1 MGHSRRWW
9 KEKGRADARGQ
20 ASGSNIPEIME
31 VVDEEDMGGGGGP
44 NLGWG
49 AQTRGWERLP
59 LSVLCLLDVEV
70 DDHDH
75 GADHD
80 DPDEGGEKD
89 EGGGEGVEDLEEGN
103 GED

>member
-1 MGHSRRWW
+1 
-9 KEKGRADARGQ
+9 
-20 ASGSNIPEIME
+20 ME
-31 VVDEEDMGGGGGP
+31 AVDEEDMGGGP

-49 AQTRGWERLP
+49 AQTRGWKCLP

-80 DPDEGGEKD
+80 DPDEGGQKD